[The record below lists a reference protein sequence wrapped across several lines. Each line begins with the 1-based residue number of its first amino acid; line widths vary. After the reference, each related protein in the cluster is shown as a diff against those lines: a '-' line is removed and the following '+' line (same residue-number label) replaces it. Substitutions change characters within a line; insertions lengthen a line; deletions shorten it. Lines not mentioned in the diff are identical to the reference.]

1 MDPQNEP
8 ESFIPP
14 AQDDPPRGRDDGADS
29 SSQHEADVF
38 SEGHSSS
45 PRSSLG
51 SMSEAEQTKIEQTL
65 SQRGIAQRARS
76 PRISEPPA
84 SETDDDFVP
93 TVRGTPRLP
102 FRSPSSV
109 QALQRMASPPP
120 PPALGITARR
130 VGVSP
135 QYSPRRTPPRF
146 KRATPPLVLLH
157 VTLLPLAAWPWG
169 SVLDRSRPD
178 QLSDGT
184 ATLRDA
190 WRQLRNRTGDTV
202 SDRGVLL
209 PHPQADYELLEERLL
224 EALELPLRRRA
235 RILEC
240 GHYLGP
246 SSGDL
251 CDGMESEDG
260 DEDGDI
266 KGCGYD
272 DQKEGQED
280 KLGTHWCRTCRSE
293 IRYDSLGEG
302 KVFRVK
308 VYASNGLMRAGAW
321 AACWKEM
328 ERVDVELE
336 PIVDASLHDEL
347 VRLADEAA
355 LMTGALGEPDGGEK
369 REGSEVVV
377 DVDDDDGDDVESVR
391 RHLVEIDPCTLSP
404 RRLGTGS
411 LSLTEECGTARGDAE
426 NPPPSPAPPH
436 RLRPAVDGTA
446 SLPQLLLEALR
457 VVIQDRKNVLI
468 SLLGVLVLVLAVAP
482 RLHTSDHLPTTTKIQ
497 EPLAVDSVTL
507 RDSFTESMSAV
518 MPTLEISLEET
529 LSAPT
534 GEAVSSSLA
543 TEAADLKVVETV
555 TETRIETVTETR
567 FETKIQTEME
577 IKTQTETET
586 VTASVSEA
594 SSESTSRAFIPDET
608 TSPVS
613 THEASVSNETINP
626 MSTEAASV
634 PAEDIS
640 SSSTTDPPT
649 LSPEPT
655 SLPAQTNSLFPVE
668 ASEAPSAPELN
679 QKSPSL
685 LDFDPD
691 ADGLDLDFHDDL

>member
-1 MDPQNEP
+1 MDPPNEP
-8 ESFIPP
+8 ESLIPP

-38 SEGHSSS
+38 SEGHNSSS

-84 SETDDDFVP
+84 SEADEDFVP

-120 PPALGITARR
+120 PPALGTTARR

-146 KRATPPLVLLH
+146 KRSTPPLVLLH
-157 VTLLPLAAWPWG
+157 VTLLPLASWSWG
-169 SVLDRSRPD
+169 AVLDRSRPD
-178 QLSDGT
+178 QLSDGA

-202 SDRGVLL
+202 SDRGILL

-251 CDGMESEDG
+251 CGSKEGEDEG
-260 DEDGDI
+260 EDGDI
-266 KGCGYD
+266 EGCQD
-272 DQKEGQED
+272 DDEKEEEED
-280 KLGTHWCRTCRSE
+280 KLATHWCRTCRSE

-347 VRLADEAA
+347 VRLADEAV
-355 LMTGALGEPDGGEK
+355 LMTGALGEREGGQE
-369 REGSEVVV
+369 REGSEVV
-377 DVDDDDGDDVESVR
+377 DVDDDDDDDDGSVR
-391 RHLVEIDPCTLSP
+391 RHLVEMDPFTLTP
-404 RRLGTGS
+404 RRLGIGS
-411 LSLTEECGTARGDAE
+411 LPPTEECGTARGDAE
-426 NPPPSPAPPH
+426 NPPPSPAPP
-436 RLRPAVDGTA
+436 RRSRPAVDGTA

-457 VVIQDRKNVLI
+457 VAVQDRKNVLI
-468 SLLGVLVLVLAVAP
+468 ALLGALTLVLAVAP
-482 RLHTSDHLPTTTKIQ
+482 RLYTSDHLPTTTAIQ
-497 EPLAVDSVTL
+497 EPLAAQSVTM
-507 RDSFTESMSAV
+507 RESFTGSVSVA
-518 MPTLEISLEET
+518 MPTLEINLEET
-529 LSAPT
+529 SSAPAD
-534 GEAVSSSLA
+534 EAVSSSLT
-543 TEAADLKVVETV
+543 TEAVDAKVVETV
-555 TETRIETVTETR
+555 TETRTETVTETR
-567 FETKIQTEME
+567 IETETRVETE
-577 IKTQTETET
+577 IKTRTETET
-586 VTASVSEA
+586 VTASASDD
-594 SSESTSRAFIPDET
+594 SSESTSRASIPDET

-613 THEASVSNETINP
+613 TNEAS
-626 MSTEAASV
+626 A
-634 PAEDIS
+634 PAEDEAS
-640 SSSTTDPPT
+640 SPTTDFPT
-649 LSPEPT
+649 PSPEPT
-655 SLPAQTNSLFPVE
+655 SLLAQITAPSPV
-668 ASEAPSAPELN
+668 EAPSAPDFDQE
-679 QKSPSL
+679 SPSL
-685 LDFDPD
+685 LDSEPPAD
-691 ADGLDLDFHDDL
+691 ALDLDFHDHL